1 MLLGN
6 HPGFDAAFI
15 GDLLCKYGV
24 HGGSLEI
31 PLTFFKLHR
40 PRLIAVNHPPWRSLV
55 VETSISS
62 IISGSVCAWDSTAPV
77 SGQQPSVR
85 KRTILF

>member
-6 HPGFDAAFI
+6 HPGFDAAFT

-31 PLTFFKLHR
+31 PLTFL
-40 PRLIAVNHPPWRSLV
+40 
-55 VETSISS
+55 SS
-62 IISGSVCAWDSTAPV
+62 IDPA
-77 SGQQPSVR
+77 
-85 KRTILF
+85 